1 MPFTVFGLQNNLA
14 PSSSALS
21 HGTAIAS
28 TAYGV
33 KKDMPQS
40 PTVVSTG
47 VSTSQACTT
56 SVQNDDLLHKDCK
69 FLILE
74 KDSAP
79 AKKEM
84 ELLIMTK
91 YSGKVFTASPASITA
106 TSFSEDALRKEKQA
120 ASAADTCLVA
130 EANGDVKTVLKG
142 NAASAVGES
151 NGPGD
156 KGLLLLNGTH
166 LARSPGTS
174 EHMSHPTLNSFPE
187 GSRGAWWGAG
197 WGLELTGHATPAG
210 HPLPTLR
217 STVSQTWPGRHTRAA
232 VVSSSR
238 LRRPSLQGPMFP
250 AGASFMFHRAASP
263 THTHLGCW
271 EVTKSQRIL
280 REEGGCRGTWVAVPA
295 WCPCGSCCSWWKW
308 MLGLLLTWLL
318 LLGLLFGLIALA
330 EEVRKLKARVDE
342 LERLRSGAGFHKEAM
357 ERSSKDQLLYM
368 DRSGLDSSGQ
378 EALWLF
384 VRNKLMTE
392 QENGNLRGSPGPK
405 GDMGSQGPKRDRGF
419 PGTPG
424 IPGPLCHPGKEGPKG
439 QKGSVGEPGMEGP
452 MGQRGREGPMGP
464 RGEPGPP
471 GFGEKGDRGA
481 AGEPGTRGPPGVP
494 GSVGAKGSSCSPG
507 PQGPPGAIGL
517 QGIQGEVGLPGVKG
531 DKGPVGPPGPK
542 GDLGEKGSRDLIG
555 QSGARGLPCAV
566 SEPGAKGATGP
577 AGPDGCQGPRGEQGP
592 PGMPGT
598 GGLQGPSGDPRK
610 LGLTGL
616 QGPPG
621 LPGTPGRPGTKGE
634 PGTPGSIVTSEGS
647 SAITAPGPPGPPGA
661 MGPQGPPGAPAYGAI
676 PGPPGQKGEVGIP
689 GPKGDRGPARLPGG
703 PEPPSPGGHKGE
715 RGDKGPAVRGRGHAA
730 AVRPARFSSR
740 RRRRLLLD
748 PWWRGRGLRASAA
761 RMRMQVNLYLW

>member
-1 MPFTVFGLQNNLA
+1 MVSCSSTLQPGLSTSSSVFGLQNNLA

-21 HGTAIAS
+21 HGTATAS

-91 YSGKVFTASPASITA
+91 DSGKVFTASPASIAA

-142 NAASAVGES
+142 KAASADIHGY
-151 NGPGD
+151 D
-156 KGLLLLNGTH
+156 
-166 LARSPGTS
+166 
-174 EHMSHPTLNSFPE
+174 
-187 GSRGAWWGAG
+187 
-197 WGLELTGHATPAG
+197 
-210 HPLPTLR
+210 
-217 STVSQTWPGRHTRAA
+217 RH
-232 VVSSSR
+232 
-238 LRRPSLQGPMFP
+238 
-250 AGASFMFHRAASP
+250 
-263 THTHLGCW
+263 
-271 EVTKSQRIL
+271 
-280 REEGGCRGTWVAVPA
+280 GGGGGGTWEAVPA
-295 WCPCGSCCSWWKW
+295 WCPCGNCCSWWKW

-405 GDMGSQGPKRDRGF
+405 GDMGSQGPKSN
-419 PGTPG
+419 
-424 IPGPLCHPGKEGPKG
+424 PGPLCHPGKEGPKR

-481 AGEPGTRGPPGVP
+481 AGEPGTQGPPGVP
-494 GSVGAKGSSCSPG
+494 GSVGAKGSSGSPG

-517 QGIQGEVGLPGVKG
+517 QGLRGEVGLPGVKG
-531 DKGPVGPPGPK
+531 DKGPMGPPGPK
-542 GDLGEKGSRDLIG
+542 GDLGEKGSRGLIG

-566 SEPGAKGATGP
+566 SEPGAKGATVTIKVLKQFRFIF
-577 AGPDGCQGPRGEQGP
+577 AVIKKMGE
-592 PGMPGT
+592 
-598 GGLQGPSGDPRK
+598 SK
-610 LGLTGL
+610 
-616 QGPPG
+616 
-621 LPGTPGRPGTKGE
+621 E
-634 PGTPGSIVTSEGS
+634 PVECEFYNTIIIFTREPLK
-647 SAITAPGPPGPPGA
+647 
-661 MGPQGPPGAPAYGAI
+661 M
-676 PGPPGQKGEVGIP
+676 QKS
-689 GPKGDRGPARLPGG
+689 K
-703 PEPPSPGGHKGE
+703 
-715 RGDKGPAVRGRGHAA
+715 
-730 AVRPARFSSR
+730 
-740 RRRRLLLD
+740 
-748 PWWRGRGLRASAA
+748 
-761 RMRMQVNLYLW
+761 